1 MLVAALLLTACR
13 QAKAPPPPELF
24 AETPAPTAPAVT
36 GEPEQAAPQQAG
48 AGQADAATAGAT
60 TTAATAGGSAPQ
72 QAPDDGEAGATAAAA
87 EADVGAQADPQ
98 PAERVLVA
106 SILVGWRGSLP
117 DPRISRDEAAA
128 EAESARLLARAEAD
142 GADFFALLWEHSDD
156 PGDGVYRIDAEH
168 SGRYATPLVKQALRM
183 AVGERARVRTR
194 FGWHVLLRLPDDAA
208 TPPRPARDRC
218 GPCPQPG
225 EQAST
230 CVRRPEVTP
239 AEVEVASILVG
250 WRGAPGG
257 RGPARSRDEA
267 ETLARELCHGAR
279 LDPGAFAA
287 LRDRHSDDPGTGRYV
302 VRPGSALAE
311 SFRRMALGMSEGNIA
326 MVETP
331 FGWHILRR
339 IR

>member
-1 MLVAALLLTACR
+1 MLAAALLLVACR
-13 QAKAPPPPELF
+13 ERKAPPPPELF
-24 AETPAPTAPAVT
+24 AETPPAEAPSPAAARDPVPVVATADVAEPTPSEAPAPV
-36 GEPEQAAPQQAG
+36 
-48 AGQADAATAGAT
+48 
-60 TTAATAGGSAPQ
+60 
-72 QAPDDGEAGATAAAA
+72 A
-87 EADVGAQADPQ
+87 EADVAQPAETQPAQPQ
-98 PAERVLVA
+98 PADRVLIA

-142 GADFFALLWEHSDD
+142 GADFFTLLWEHSDD
-156 PGDGVYRIDAEH
+156 PGDGVYRIDAEQ
-168 SGRYATPLVKQALRM
+168 SGRFAAPLVKQALRM

-239 AEVEVASILVG
+239 DEVEVASILVG

-279 LDPGAFAA
+279 LDPSAFAA

-326 MVETP
+326 LVETP